1 MTNNKKPLAQ
11 IIWDYF
17 CLVCEKL
24 HRALAAVVGFGS
36 RRLQKVL
43 TPLDWS
49 LRLILFSLVIGLI
62 FIGCSQWLLGQMW
75 AAGEWEKPIVDY
87 FTKVGTL
94 GNLALIKTM
103 LLYCGVFFLLVSLLA
118 MNISKLTLYG
128 FKIAIAAGLTIWV
141 WLILFILNTGNDL
154 VANVEEFDKYTRND
168 FFTHWAILLVPVI
181 GTLLFYGLVVCLKDV
196 NELYKGVALQK
207 SAGDDLF
214 ENITTMGKDPKYRS
228 SWIWSFTM
236 HASILIVPFLF
247 KGCMLDGYRLPKG
260 DGAQP
265 QVVKIKKIKKKKV
278 EQLVF
283 NPNSAISY
291 YVPEINKKV
300 LEELEEQTE
309 NQYKSQSLVGKNN
322 NKSGK
327 PGWPNG
333 MENAKVRFIR
343 LKYRGGDWD
352 QNMGRGADYNFLV
365 QFKKMTGLNVASDT
379 EAIEVMDIK
388 RFPKKQKPPF
398 LYITGK
404 GGISLTSREIKQLRS
419 YMTEDGGMLFADNGG
434 GRFNQSFRSLMKR
447 VFPDKNWIDIAND
460 DYIYQQPFLF
470 PSGAP
475 PLWHHSGTRALG
487 IKHNGRWIA
496 FYHQGDINDAWQTG
510 GSGVSEATQ
519 AQAFKMG
526 INVVNY
532 AFNQYM
538 SRHYD
543 K

>member
-1 MTNNKKPLAQ
+1 MTSKKQSILQLVWEFFCIACTKVHKGIAFALR
-11 IIWDYF
+11 IIGAKID
-17 CLVCEKL
+17 K
-24 HRALAAVVGFGS
+24 VVGPMAWPV
-36 RRLQKVL
+36 RLAL
-43 TPLDWS
+43 LS
-49 LRLILFSLVIGLI
+49 FIIGLVYI
-62 FIGCSQWLLGQMW
+62 LCASWLMRYMW
-75 AAGEWEKPIVDY
+75 VSAEWEKPLVDY
-87 FTKVGTL
+87 FQKTGTL
-94 GNLALIKTM
+94 ASFASIKSLM
-103 LLYCGVFFLLVSLLA
+103 LYSGIFFLLAAVAAIKASR
-118 MNISKLTLYG
+118 LTLYVL
-128 FKIAIAAGLTIWV
+128 KMAIAAGIVIWG
-141 WLILFILNTGNDL
+141 WLIFFILNTGSDL

-168 FFTHWAILLVPVI
+168 FNMHWAGLLVPVAVL
-181 GTLLFYGLVVCLKDV
+181 LLFYFLVICLKDV
-196 NELYKGVALQK
+196 NEKYKGIKVEKTA
-207 SAGDDLF
+207 SDDLY

-228 SWIWSFTM
+228 SWLWSFTL
-236 HASILIVPFLF
+236 HISIFIVPLLF
-247 KGCMLDGYRLPKG
+247 RGCMLDGYRLPKG

-265 QVVKIKKIKKKKV
+265 QVVKIKKIKKKKL

-333 MENAKVRFIR
+333 MKDAKVRFIR

-352 QNMGRGADYNFLV
+352 QNMGHGADYNFLV
-365 QFKKMTGLNVASDT
+365 EFKKMTGFNIARDT

-404 GGISLTSREIKQLRS
+404 GGISLNSQEIKQLRT
-419 YMTEDGGMLFADNGG
+419 YMTEEGGMLFADNGG
-434 GRFNQSFRSLMKR
+434 GRFNQSIRSLMKR

-460 DYIYQQPFLF
+460 DHIYQQPFLF

-475 PLWHHSGTRALG
+475 PLWHHSGTRAMG

-510 GSGVSEATQ
+510 GSGVSEATRT
-519 AQAFKMG
+519 QAFKMG

-538 SRHYD
+538 SHHYD